1 MAISPPE
8 DEVGRELPGRRR
20 LCRNRT
26 AAAWLMTLTVYSTG
40 FTVEVGG
47 YFRPGEVG
55 HRRDWF
61 GYRLGVTLSDERQA
75 TSLDEHDHNQPP
87 SAPLIRMVSSMGV
100 ANHVSMSWWIH
111 GIPPP
116 GELWVHFGWPCDGY
130 RTNTIELDAAPIRKL
145 SSA

>member
-1 MAISPPE
+1 MPAHWREWTAIGPPE
-8 DEVGRELPGRRR
+8 DEVGRELPVRRC

-61 GYRLGVTLSDERQA
+61 GYRLGVTLSDGRQA
-75 TSLDEHDHNQPP
+75 TSLLRP
-87 SAPLIRMVSSMGV
+87 ARRGRGCI
-100 ANHVSMSWWIH
+100 
-111 GIPPP
+111 
-116 GELWVHFGWPCDGY
+116 
-130 RTNTIELDAAPIRKL
+130 
-145 SSA
+145 